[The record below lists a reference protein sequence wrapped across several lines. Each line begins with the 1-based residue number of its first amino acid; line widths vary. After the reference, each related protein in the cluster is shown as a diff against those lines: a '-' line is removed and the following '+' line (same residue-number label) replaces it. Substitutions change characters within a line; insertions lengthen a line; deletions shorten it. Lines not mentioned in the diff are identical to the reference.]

1 MILELKQCN
10 DSKKLNQPVLIT
22 PESSTYNR
30 ILLLFPSPVINIIFV
45 CHSVSLSTY
54 SILIDSVFHSRWLP
68 YVLFLL
74 AHTTAFHQSTSSC
87 QKRPY
92 CTCNYMLVNLPAS
105 LLGHLSAT
113 AVSNCYHS
121 PSDCIGHATSIADT
135 SISIM
140 ASAVQF
146 ICLSLLLS
154 LCFHYADAECVLFS
168 WLLVSSSSSPSPP
181 KNHALLITGHYCC

>member
-1 MILELKQCN
+1 MIQKN
-10 DSKKLNQPVLIT
+10 LNQPVLIT

-30 ILLLFPSPVINIIFV
+30 ILLLFPSPVINTILCFPLCWSLCLLHTHWFRLSFSLTAILPV
-45 CHSVSLSTY
+45 SVDTHPQLPPILHQAAESEPFCTHDYRLIHLSAY
-54 SILIDSVFHSRWLP
+54 
-68 YVLFLL
+68 
-74 AHTTAFHQSTSSC
+74 
-87 QKRPY
+87 
-92 CTCNYMLVNLPAS
+92 

-146 ICLSLLLS
+146 VCLSLLLS
-154 LCFHYADAECVLFS
+154 LCFHYADAEWVLFS